1 MSKKSISSD
10 SKNHASDDDSEY
22 GDKPRSTSQAAATNE
37 KFNGNNS
44 TYRANELSSR
54 GAKSSSMGVSL
65 AKFSEV
71 MKVKPKKESQV
82 HLDMIEVE
90 ARVKMMLDQRLGT
103 L

>member
-1 MSKKSISSD
+1 
-10 SKNHASDDDSEY
+10 
-22 GDKPRSTSQAAATNE
+22 
-37 KFNGNNS
+37 
-44 TYRANELSSR
+44 
-54 GAKSSSMGVSL
+54 MGVSL

>member
-1 MSKKSISSD
+1 MQVMMTLNTGTSPAQQAKPQLPM
-10 SKNHASDDDSEY
+10 KNLTAI
-22 GDKPRSTSQAAATNE
+22 
-37 KFNGNNS
+37 S